1 MKQTNLILTELFK
14 NLARDELL
22 VEQKRQ
28 TLGNRP
34 DFNPTLA
41 FRIISQDGT
50 QIKSSDFDKFLSDK
64 DAKAC
69 KEAVESMVEDYCGI
83 GQ

>member
-14 NLARDELL
+14 NLARDEML

-41 FRIISQDGT
+41 FRIISQDG
-50 QIKSSDFDKFLSDK
+50 
-64 DAKAC
+64 
-69 KEAVESMVEDYCGI
+69 
-83 GQ
+83 